1 MKMNEPCVSEKFDM
15 DDIRKIRDYNSSRH
29 IKMKPDEIIKD
40 IEEGAIAMLKLL
52 EDRKKFTSPN

>member
-1 MKMNEPCVSEKFDM
+1 MNEPRVSEKFDM

-40 IEEGAIAMLKLL
+40 IEEGANAMLKLL
-52 EDRKKFTSPN
+52 EARKKLTSPN